1 MNILLIFRFL
11 RSILCHDSFS
21 FLKKHPLYNVAHI
34 CARVYSNDLW
44 VLILIFS
51 CSLGIFFFCF
61 IFWVWSLLW
70 NFCFQR
76 WNIESKTWPKVFF
89 TRRTNKWEGKT
100 SQFKRWHLENKT
112 VPWIGIS
119 LTWKCFSLVFRK
131 KTRNRLFKKPIN
143 KQTHFISLRL
153 LK

>member
-11 RSILCHDSFS
+11 WSILCHDSF
-21 FLKKHPLYNVAHI
+21 FLKHPLYNVAHI
-34 CARVYSNDLW
+34 CAREYSNDLW
-44 VLILIFS
+44 VLILIFFPAV
-51 CSLGIFFFCF
+51 LVFLFYVL
-61 IFWVWSLLW
+61 IFWAWSLLW

-76 WNIESKTWPKVFF
+76 WNIEGKTWPKVFS

-131 KTRNRLFKKPIN
+131 KQGIGFFKKPIN

-153 LK
+153 LR